1 MGLPNDTACSQLL
14 NRASNTIP
22 LAAVAGT
29 LPKRGERWQATRI
42 GLNADYRNFMRAF
55 TVAASIVEM
64 NSTARLS
71 PPVFIPA
78 QSAAKMDR

>member
-1 MGLPNDTACSQLL
+1 MS
-14 NRASNTIP
+14 I
-22 LAAVAGT
+22 
-29 LPKRGERWQATRI
+29 ERY
-42 GLNADYRNFMRAF
+42 YRNFMRAF

>member
-1 MGLPNDTACSQLL
+1 MFPIAESRVKYDTAGRCSGHSAET
-14 NRASNTIP
+14 R
-22 LAAVAGT
+22 
-29 LPKRGERWQATRI
+29 ERWQATRI

-71 PPVFIPA
+71 PPVFILA
-78 QSAAKMDR
+78 QSAAMMDR